1 MGLAKKLV
9 FMMIGCAVGE
19 LVEGGLTEVDERRTK
34 KKLGL
39 PMDATDEELRD
50 AIRESQME
58 TDTTPE
64 LQAILEGLDNES

>member
-1 MGLAKKLV
+1 MGIAKKLV
-9 FMMIGCAVGE
+9 FMMIGCAVGG

-39 PMDATDEELRD
+39 PVDATEEELRD

-58 TDTTPE
+58 ADTTPQI
-64 LQAILEGLDNES
+64 QAILEGLDNES